1 MRLVLVRAV
10 EKAYRAPMALPSAST
25 VSKGAG
31 VLALGVAT
39 LVVFVV
45 LAMLADERSEYTQQV
60 NQVQPCSK
68 QA

>member
-1 MRLVLVRAV
+1 VCTWLILMRAV
-10 EKAYRAPMALPSAST
+10 EKSYRAPMALPSAST

-45 LAMLADERSEYTQQV
+45 LAMLADERNEYTQQV
-60 NQVQPCSK
+60 YQV
-68 QA
+68 